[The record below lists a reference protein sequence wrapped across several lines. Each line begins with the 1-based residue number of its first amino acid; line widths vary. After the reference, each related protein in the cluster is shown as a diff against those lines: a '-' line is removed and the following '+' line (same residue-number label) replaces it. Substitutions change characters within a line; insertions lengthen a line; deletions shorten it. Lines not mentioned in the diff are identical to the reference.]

1 MRVWHSGGFK
11 MDEKEIRKYAG
22 LMHELD
28 LTGIEVD
35 SSGTVIRIE
44 RAAGGTGRSRR
55 ISAVNDE
62 EPDELKE
69 TAIQPEGAEVK
80 SPLVG
85 VFYTSPSENEEPFV
99 HIGKK
104 VKKGDVL
111 CVIESMKLM
120 NEILSE
126 YDGVVTEICA
136 ENGQVVDFGHLLFRI
151 REEQ

>member
-1 MRVWHSGGFK
+1 

-55 ISAVNDE
+55 IPTVKTGEQDE
-62 EPDELKE
+62 SK
-69 TAIQPEGAEVK
+69 AAFKAEGTEVK

-85 VFYTSPSENEEPFV
+85 IFYTAPSEDGEPFV
-99 HIGKK
+99 HVGKK

-126 YDGVVTEICA
+126 YDGVITEICA
-136 ENGQVVDFGHLLFRI
+136 ENRQVVDFGHLLFRI
-151 REEQ
+151 REEK